1 MKQTPQKQENKLPSP
16 VGVGVITII
25 TVLLVLSLTIF
36 SALTLSSARADYTLS
51 QTNADTVAA
60 YYQADCEAVKRY
72 AEFAAGTESELDELI
87 PISET
92 QSLHLHLI
100 RDGFNQI
107 WYYAWDVTPNEGAGQ
122 PGDLFLPVWEG

>member
-1 MKQTPQKQENKLPSP
+1 MNQENKLPSP

-51 QTNADTVAA
+51 QTNANTVAA
-60 YYQADCEAVKRY
+60 YYEADSEAVRRY
-72 AEFAAGTESELDELI
+72 AEFAAGTDPELDAVI

-92 QSLHLHLI
+92 QSLHLQFTRSSGKVWI
-100 RDGFNQI
+100 A
-107 WYYAWDVTPNEGAGQ
+107 AWDVVANEGAGL
-122 PGDLFLPVWEG
+122 PEDYFLPVWGG